1 MSKIE
6 KFEDIESW
14 QKSRVLAN
22 DIFDKTNKGKFAK
35 DFGLRDQIQRASVS
49 IMANIAEG
57 FGSETHKEFLQFL
70 NYSRRSLLEVQS
82 HLYVALDRKYIN
94 QQEFDELY
102 VKSMSVKKLISG
114 FMRYLKQ

>member
-1 MSKIE
+1 MSKIK

-49 IMANIAEG
+49 IMANIVHPVE
-57 FGSETHKEFLQFL
+57 
-70 NYSRRSLLEVQS
+70 
-82 HLYVALDRKYIN
+82 
-94 QQEFDELY
+94 
-102 VKSMSVKKLISG
+102 
-114 FMRYLKQ
+114 